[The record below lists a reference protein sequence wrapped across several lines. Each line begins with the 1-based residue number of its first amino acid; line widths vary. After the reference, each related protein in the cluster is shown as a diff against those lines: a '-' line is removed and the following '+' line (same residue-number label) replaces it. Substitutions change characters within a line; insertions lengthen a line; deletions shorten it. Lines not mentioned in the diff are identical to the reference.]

1 MTNDVVAD
9 YRVKQWPER
18 LMRGATCVEV
28 RLTFTRA
35 KTHVEHKH
43 AAVE

>member
-1 MTNDVVAD
+1 
-9 YRVKQWPER
+9 
-18 LMRGATCVEV
+18 VEV